1 MQRLLWLALFCLLGI
16 GGLFAART
24 VGGVT
29 PGARTAMKAVT
40 ADVTDAEKLSLVK
53 GDRLPSQFFDRT
65 LPKTTVETV
74 KIAPTDVTKE
84 PGAALK
90 QPEASKDDVVSWH
103 WHEGAKVVRRRRSQ

>member
-24 VGGVT
+24 VAGVT
-29 PGARTAMKAVT
+29 PGGRTAVT
-40 ADVTDAEKLSLVK
+40 ADVTDAEKPLLAK
-53 GDRLPSQFFDRT
+53 GDRLPSPFFDRAV
-65 LPKTTVETV
+65 PKTTVETV
-74 KIAPTDVTKE
+74 KIIPKQPET
-84 PGAALK
+84 ALK

>member
-24 VGGVT
+24 VAGVT
-29 PGARTAMKAVT
+29 PGGRTAVT
-40 ADVTDAEKLSLVK
+40 ADVTDAEKLPLVK

-74 KIAPTDVTKE
+74 KIASTDVPKE
-84 PGAALK
+84 PETALK